1 MPGSRKPRDP
11 VLLDA
16 LDAFDRVRYSGETWR
31 AVRKGRDP
39 LQASAVGGRW
49 DPTLFDVLYTS
60 LAADGAVAEVHF
72 HLSRQPVFPSRIR
85 YGLHRI
91 RVRTTRTLRLRDL
104 NAMIPLGVD
113 PARYREI
120 LYEAT
125 QAIGDAAYFLGFDS
139 IIAPNARWS
148 CDNLILF
155 MDQIAP
161 ADLEVIESSEINWA
175 QWQKNAKVASP
186 PARKN

>member
-1 MPGSRKPRDP
+1 MPGARRPRDP

-16 LDAFDRVRYSGETWR
+16 LDAFDRLPYARETWR
-31 AVRKGRDP
+31 VVRDGRDP
-39 LQASAVGGRW
+39 LQGSASGGRW

-60 LAADGAVAEVHF
+60 LDPDGAVAEVHF
-72 HLSRQPVFPSRIR
+72 HLSRQPVFPSKIR

-91 RVRTTRTLRLRDL
+91 RVRTEKTLRLPDL
-104 NAMIPLGVD
+104 DAMIPLGVD

-120 LYEAT
+120 LYGPT

-148 CDNLILF
+148 CNNLILF
-155 MDQIAP
+155 TDQIAP
-161 ADLEVIESSEINWA
+161 IDLEVIESSEVKWSE
-175 QWQKNAKVASP
+175 W
-186 PARKN
+186 RKKLG